1 MVILVLLFTPI
12 WKGLAQTDSLSAKQ
26 IVSDGWWQI
35 DKVKHFSTSF
45 YLTTTGYYLQ
55 AKCADVREQ
64 RALAQTVLVTIS
76 LALTKELFDC
86 RKPGGI
92 FSWRDLACDFLG
104 ICSAALFIKV
114 AT

>member
-1 MVILVLLFTPI
+1 MVLLVLLFAPL
-12 WKGLAQTDSLSAKQ
+12 WRGLAQTDSLSASRN
-26 IVSDGWWQI
+26 VSDGWWQI

-45 YLTTTGYYLQ
+45 YLMTTGYYLQ

-64 RALAQTVLVTIS
+64 RALAQIAFVTIS
-76 LALTKELFDC
+76 LGLTKELFDY

-104 ICSAALFIKV
+104 ICSAVLFIKV